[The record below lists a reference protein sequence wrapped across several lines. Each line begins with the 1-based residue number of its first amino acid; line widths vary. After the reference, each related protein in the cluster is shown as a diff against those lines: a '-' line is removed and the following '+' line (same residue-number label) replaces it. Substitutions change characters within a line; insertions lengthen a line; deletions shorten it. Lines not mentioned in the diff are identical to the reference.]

1 MSRSSSNEVS
11 GAYMMSFPGCS
22 TDSSSCR
29 SEYVRADPTGRTEHP
44 SPPPGCDVLRDFFP
58 MIAQDHHSSVKPAA
72 HGETYEDLHNR
83 AKLFIDNVQTHMAKY
98 QPAGYSVI
106 LFTHAATAIALAR
119 SLSNDPD
126 FALRTGTASITQ
138 FNAHSGKGDSDGTLK
153 WECVQ
158 NGAVGHLSGGEKAS
172 QAFPCEQHG

>member
-1 MSRSSSNEVS
+1 
-11 GAYMMSFPGCS
+11 
-22 TDSSSCR
+22 
-29 SEYVRADPTGRTEHP
+29 
-44 SPPPGCDVLRDFFP
+44 
-58 MIAQDHHSSVKPAA
+58 MIAQNHHSSVKPAS

-83 AKLFIDNVQTHMAKY
+83 AKLLIDNVQTHMAKY
-98 QPAGYSVI
+98 QPAGYSVM

-119 SLSNDPD
+119 ALSNDPD

-138 FNAHSGKGDSDGTLK
+138 FEAKASECGSAEAFK

-172 QAFPCEQHG
+172 QASMFQQRG